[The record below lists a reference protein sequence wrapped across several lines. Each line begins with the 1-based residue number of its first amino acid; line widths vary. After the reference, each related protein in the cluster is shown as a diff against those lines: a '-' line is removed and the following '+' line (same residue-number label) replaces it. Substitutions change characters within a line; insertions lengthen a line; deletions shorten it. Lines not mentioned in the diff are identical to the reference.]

1 MGKAFTTAVRWLAP
15 LSAILAP
22 GRTHKPRSNDAM
34 QGAQAANRTPT
45 NCCEPAPHLP
55 ETHLNVLGIALQQA
69 SPTAALDAQA
79 DQLDPSPST
88 AAPQAHSSPSSPKLR
103 PLRVL
108 RVRESCPNPR
118 QAGRLVISGRM
129 ADVCAELER
138 MAAAH
143 PGLVH

>member
-22 GRTHKPRSNDAM
+22 RRTHNAGLNDANL
-34 QGAQAANRTPT
+34 GAQASKRMTSG
-45 NCCEPAPHLP
+45 CEAPPPIPQASQDL
-55 ETHLNVLGIALQQA
+55 VGIALEQA
-69 SPTAALDAQA
+69 VATVPVDARA
-79 DQLDPSPST
+79 DRMDRGPVAT
-88 AAPQAHSSPSSPKLR
+88 APQVHSSPSSSSLR

-108 RVRESCPNPR
+108 RIRESCPNPR

-138 MAAAH
+138 LAAAH

>member
-15 LSAILAP
+15 LSAILTP
-22 GRTHKPRSNDAM
+22 GRTRKTRLNDAM
-34 QGAQAANRTPT
+34 LGAQAVNRTPSG
-45 NCCEPAPHLP
+45 CCEAAPQRP
-55 ETHLNVLGIALQQA
+55 ETPQNVLGIALQQV
-69 SPTAALDAQA
+69 SPAAALDAQA
-79 DQLDPSPST
+79 DRLDTRPTT
-88 AAPQAHSSPSSPKLR
+88 ATPQTHSSPSSPKLR

-108 RVRESCPNPR
+108 RIRENCPNPR

>member
-34 QGAQAANRTPT
+34 LGVQAANRAPT
-45 NCCEPAPHLP
+45 GCGEPAPYVP
-55 ETHLNVLGIALQQA
+55 ETHQNLLGIALQQA
-69 SPTAALDAQA
+69 SPTATLGAQA
-79 DQLDPSPST
+79 DRPDPGAST
-88 AAPQAHSSPSSPKLR
+88 AAPQAHPSPSSTQLR